1 MKKDIVFFNF
11 TNSSLVFFCKKN
23 NMHTKTLHMDNIR
36 EIHIQAEAT
45 SYCST
50 TLYPKSYVFIQ
61 DSFLVVFEPKNHNNF
76 NHIYNTNTKKI
87 IAQFGQIGKGGYDF
101 INPRLITNN
110 IPAKSNEFIIGDTRR
125 FCKINIDSLLLNKN
139 YKGEDYADIPDEL
152 RLYNYILYCSDSLII
167 VNQTGK
173 KQLTFWD
180 INKEKAVHKNI
191 LLRNE
196 NLKVTDLCLTMGIYD
211 AYYTSNGERIAIM
224 YAKEFL
230 KTI

>member
-1 MKKDIVFFNF
+1 MKKDILILIPLTALLCF
-11 TNSSLVFFCKKN
+11 SCKK
-23 NMHTKTLHMDNIR
+23 R
-36 EIHIQAEAT
+36 EIHTETLNMDSIKEIHINTSPT

-50 TLYPKSYVFIQ
+50 TLYPKNCFFIK
-61 DSFLVVFEPKNHNNF
+61 DSFLVVFEPKNQNNF
-76 NHIYNTNTKKI
+76 IHVYNNDTKKI
-87 IAQFGQIGKGGYDF
+87 IARFGQIGKGGYDF

-125 FCKINIDSLLLNKN
+125 ICKINIDSLLLNKN

-180 INKEKAVHKNI
+180 RNKEKAVHKNI